1 MCNISIDDN
10 LILIVRLKL
19 KSMGPDEIRGL
30 IPPHPTQLK
39 KKSQVIRT
47 ILIDLHLTE
56 YSQIYTNHLCYTEEQ
71 QLAISKIYETGS
83 QTSFTF
89 EQDSE
94 KEQENAIQI
103 LQNLGLNREKRS
115 SLEFPYSIR
124 WSTKSSKNGNKK
136 WERTLFQW

>member
-1 MCNISIDDN
+1 MCNISINDN
-10 LILIVRLKL
+10 LVLIVRLKL
-19 KSMGPDEIRGL
+19 KSMSPDEIRGL
-30 IPPHPTQLK
+30 IPPHPIQLK

-103 LQNLGLNREKRS
+103 LQKLGLNREKRS